1 MKRLTGSMLVL
12 GFGWGLCATSIAQ
25 ELAETK
31 TEGRKSAVQEHQL
44 PAAAESTETATTKE
58 APSGQTAKPVVPA
71 ESTASSESKTAPQ
84 QEPGP
89 STRESRSQ
97 SKDVIAEF
105 SRPVDGEAV
114 DGEAAAAKGLSQEKR
129 LTFNFHL
136 APWSI
141 VLKRF
146 ANAAD
151 LTLDMGE
158 TETPPGTFSYLDN
171 KKYTPAQALDLLNG
185 YLLKRG
191 YLLIRRDKF
200 LVVWSVDNAIPP
212 NLVPLVSVN
221 DLSKRGLNE
230 YLSILIPLGDSIDAK
245 SAAEEVKDLLGPQ
258 GKALPMAKSNQLK
271 VTDIGSN
278 LRQIVEFLG
287 NLEKQNEP
295 KSMTLK
301 AFKLVYISASEAERE
316 LRELFGLPA
325 KGSQSKAAAEAATNA
340 RPQNNADRRNESRG
354 GGRGGFGGGGFGG
367 GFPGG
372 GGFQHLAAER
382 KPAVIRPRRWRR
394 CSPRAGAEVAVG
406 RRMQVSPRQAPLRI
420 RFRCPRIIARIIYW

>member
-1 MKRLTGSMLVL
+1 MGATNSGGAQFRMTLLGNSPMTRLTGCMLVL
-12 GFGWGLCATSIAQ
+12 GFGWGLCGTSIAQ
-25 ELAETK
+25 ESAATQ
-31 TEGRKSAVQEHQL
+31 TESLKSAVQENQVQA
-44 PAAAESTETATTKE
+44 PVESIETATIKA
-58 APSGQTAKPVVPA
+58 APSEQTAKSVVPA
-71 ESTASSESKTAPQ
+71 ELPAPGESKTAPPL
-84 QEPGP
+84 EPGR

-105 SRPVDGEAV
+105 SSSADGEPA
-114 DGEAAAAKGLSQEKR
+114 DGKLLSPEKRPEKR

-146 ANAAD
+146 ANEAD

-158 TETPPGTFSYLDN
+158 TETPPGSFSYLDG
-171 KKYTPAQALDLLNG
+171 KKYTPAEALDLLNG

-200 LVVWSVDNAIPP
+200 LVVWNVDNAIPP
-212 NLVPLVSVN
+212 NLVPLVSVK

-278 LRQIVEFLG
+278 LHQIVEFLG

-295 KSMTLK
+295 KAMTLK
-301 AFKLVYISASEAERE
+301 SFKFV
-316 LRELFGLPA
+316 
-325 KGSQSKAAAEAATNA
+325 
-340 RPQNNADRRNESRG
+340 
-354 GGRGGFGGGGFGG
+354 
-367 GFPGG
+367 
-372 GGFQHLAAER
+372 
-382 KPAVIRPRRWRR
+382 
-394 CSPRAGAEVAVG
+394 
-406 RRMQVSPRQAPLRI
+406 
-420 RFRCPRIIARIIYW
+420 